1 MDSDINFF
9 EKQTHGAFIFCNN
22 LESLKLLGNEILIQK
37 KKNRK
42 IIFNLI
48 TTGNNFDLLM
58 KNCEKFKECFENI
71 CIYCKDSGKYKF
83 LREKYKIIHDDIYT
97 TRDEIIKFIEKY
109 SSNEISH
116 YPLIKLI
123 TYQDYL
129 DKYKFMHQK
138 IILIE
143 KIILFIDFY

>member
-1 MDSDINFF
+1 
-9 EKQTHGAFIFCNN
+9 
-22 LESLKLLGNEILIQK
+22 
-37 KKNRK
+37 
-42 IIFNLI
+42 
-48 TTGNNFDLLM
+48 M